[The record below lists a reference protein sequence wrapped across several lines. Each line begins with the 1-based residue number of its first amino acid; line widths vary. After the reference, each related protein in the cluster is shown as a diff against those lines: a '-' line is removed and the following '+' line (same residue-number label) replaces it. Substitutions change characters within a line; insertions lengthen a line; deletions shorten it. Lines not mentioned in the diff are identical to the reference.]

1 MYAYQNLEIWP
12 ARPVQCIKYDP
23 VVTLYYIDLC
33 SLSGVGKLSASIHPS
48 VQMHQNSVHRNLN
61 HDWWSLFVE
70 EAKDWKLYDSNN
82 SFLDRIANIFV
93 FCGLTLSRF
102 VTTNRNIDNYVMSQN
117 HRKWLSSSQF
127 EKLPRE
133 QLCWTRDAVII
144 LRVISSRGCSGAFL
158 SLHNT
163 IILTTCSDRA
173 RRRAQNISLSLDP
186 TVPCFASVLLYPSLT
201 IYFIILVKRKWI

>member
-1 MYAYQNLEIWP
+1 M
-12 ARPVQCIKYDP
+12 
-23 VVTLYYIDLC
+23 VTLYYNDLC

-144 LRVISSRGCSGAFL
+144 LGSSHLADAPVLFSRYITQLSWLHAPIGRGHKINTHIFRYQCPWFCISSL
-158 SLHNT
+158 LP
-163 IILTTCSDRA
+163 CSD
-173 RRRAQNISLSLDP
+173 NIKNFP
-186 TVPCFASVLLYPSLT
+186 
-201 IYFIILVKRKWI
+201 